1 MSPEIQTLLG
11 VSAFLFALLGIIVV
25 AFFRF
30 RSAAK
35 RMGQSADLESSE
47 SAFVAAAMAEAVTRI
62 RTKEQAQQARAD
74 ESERLSEDIVSGLTS
89 GLMVVTADG
98 GARIVNPAAR
108 RLLNLPTAGV
118 AFARPAWHLPASGAC
133 DAAWRGGAGRLV
145 CWCGAVAAGDGGARG
160 RDADAELRG
169 GVDQRAAAGRG
180 DRGDA
185 AHASA
190 DHAPRDRSQGARPA
204 HVRRAARR
212 HGLADRA
219 LPTGGFRD

>member
-1 MSPEIQTLLG
+1 MTSELQTLIG
-11 VSAFLFALLGIIVV
+11 VSAFLFALLGIVV
-25 AFFRF
+25 LAVFRF

-35 RMGQSADLESSE
+35 RMNQSADVDSAE
-47 SAFVAAAMAEAVTRI
+47 SAFVAAAMAEAVSRI

-108 RLLNLPTAGV
+108 RLLNLPTACASHRV
-118 AFARPAWHLPASGAC
+118 SRRRLPRRLRQPREPQERRGCGNCGSG
-133 DAAWRGGAGRLV
+133 
-145 CWCGAVAAGDGGARG
+145 
-160 RDADAELRG
+160 DADADLRG
-169 GVDQRAAAGRG
+169 SLDQRAAAGRG

-204 HVRRAARR
+204 DLRRAAWR
-212 HGLADRA
+212 HCLADCA
-219 LPTGGFRD
+219 P

>member
-1 MSPEIQTLLG
+1 MSPELQTLLG
-11 VSAFLFALLGIIVV
+11 VSAFLFALLGIIVL

-47 SAFVAAAMAEAVTRI
+47 SAFVAAAMAEAVTRM

-108 RLLNLPTAGV
+108 RLLNLPTAV
-118 AFARPAWHLPASGAC
+118 LPRVSG
-133 DAAWRGGAGRLV
+133 GRL
-145 CWCGAVAAGDGGARG
+145 
-160 RDADAELRG
+160 
-169 GVDQRAAAGRG
+169 QTSAAATAG
-180 DRGDA
+180 
-185 AHASA
+185 
-190 DHAPRDRSQGARPA
+190 
-204 HVRRAARR
+204 RRAAP
-212 HGLADRA
+212 GLAGRRRDGGLRGRCGRRA
-219 LPTGGFRD
+219 TPRC